1 LREAV
6 EESITRDAVFGQ
18 SERDFV
24 HAYEGIYVSGE
35 WSPSAGGRIDVT
47 SPATGEIVGCVSAA
61 TADEVG
67 SAIEAARVALDRGP
81 WATSTPTDRAAAIGR
96 LADAIEARSKEFA
109 DLISAEMGSPRKWAS
124 FGQIGTAL
132 GVLRTH
138 EKITADY
145 SFEESRA
152 SVMGGTVL
160 VRQLPVGVVGA
171 ILPWNAPLFTAML
184 KIAPALAAGCTMVLK
199 PSPDAPLALSMLTE
213 AIEAAG
219 IPPGVINIVSGDVA
233 TGEALVAHPGV
244 DKVSFT
250 GSTAAGQ
257 RIGAVCAA
265 DVRRYGLELGG
276 KSAALV
282 LDDIELDAKTIGGLV
297 TGVMA
302 NNGQVCAAQTRILVP
317 QSRYDE
323 VVDVLGSA
331 VAELTVGNPADRTT
345 DVGPVINRTARDRI
359 EGYVQRAVTEGAR
372 VVVGGVRPEGLDSGW
387 YVSPTVVADVDN
399 QMAIARDELFGPV
412 AVVIAYSDEDDA
424 VAIANDSEYGLAGAV
439 WSSNR
444 DRAARVAAR
453 MRVGSVSI
461 NSAAPLDFGSPFGG
475 FKKSGIGREGGPEGI
490 ASYLEP
496 QSIIG

>member
-1 LREAV
+1 
-6 EESITRDAVFGQ
+6 
-18 SERDFV
+18 
-24 HAYEGIYVSGE
+24 
-35 WSPSAGGRIDVT
+35 
-47 SPATGEIVGCVSAA
+47 
-61 TADEVG
+61 
-67 SAIEAARVALDRGP
+67 
-81 WATSTPTDRAAAIGR
+81 
-96 LADAIEARSKEFA
+96 
-109 DLISAEMGSPRKWAS
+109 
-124 FGQIGTAL
+124 
-132 GVLRTH
+132 
-138 EKITADY
+138 
-145 SFEESRA
+145 
-152 SVMGGTVL
+152 
-160 VRQLPVGVVGA
+160 
-171 ILPWNAPLFTAML
+171 
-184 KIAPALAAGCTMVLK
+184 
-199 PSPDAPLALSMLTE
+199 
-213 AIEAAG
+213 
-219 IPPGVINIVSGDVA
+219 
-233 TGEALVAHPGV
+233 
-244 DKVSFT
+244 
-250 GSTAAGQ
+250 
-257 RIGAVCAA
+257 
-265 DVRRYGLELGG
+265 
-276 KSAALV
+276 
-282 LDDIELDAKTIGGLV
+282 
-297 TGVMA
+297 MA